1 MARGFEIVDTFTAFT
16 EKAPGVLKDAAIRG
30 VQKVAPRMLGRMEAQ
45 APTLTGQMKS
55 KLTVDGGVVGI
66 FDPEQAEVALF
77 NEYSPNHQ
85 PFMRAAAQASI
96 GDLESDA
103 SAEIVAAESELKE

>member
-1 MARGFEIVDTFTAFT
+1 
-16 EKAPGVLKDAAIRG
+16 
-30 VQKVAPRMLGRMEAQ
+30 MEAQ
-45 APTLTGQMKS
+45 APRLTGQMAS
-55 KLTVDGGVVGI
+55 KLTVDGSVIGI

-96 GDLESDA
+96 GDFEAAVTDGIVE
-103 SAEIVAAESELKE
+103 AEAELKE

>member
-1 MARGFEIVDTFTAFT
+1 MARGFQIIDTFTAFA
-16 EKAPGVLKDAAIRG
+16 EKAPTVLRDAAIRG

-96 GDLESDA
+96 GDLESEA
-103 SAEIVAAESELKE
+103 SAEIAGAESELKE